1 MIKELILKKGDSFII
16 PEKSDILSKNQY
28 LLVETKPGEFVRVN
42 KPDYSTSVK
51 FLQIPK
57 PISIIG
63 YTDKNVLDYWLLSDG
78 RQLNADEY
86 KALLSKL
93 PIKDDDG
100 DFETIED
107 EFEYKKFFR
116 DFAPKSVYKNVPI
129 QIVYSDFEIV
139 DAIESEYQS
148 ITSVSGF
155 SEDPEKELFVY
166 KPNRSEIM
174 SLALKDTGITFE
186 INNYGQMR
194 DNHIV
199 VSEHSWFEYTKFKGD
214 YLKGG
219 FPPSTTFTGTY
230 KQCIHRLKSDVDAF
244 KKAVDSYL
252 EKKNSSALDKAQIGA
267 MISSIENWT
276 KNIRGLRV
284 VKSDEAD
291 RRQIVSNMNADL
303 EKLKQALTLA
313 K

>member
-42 KPDYSTSVK
+42 KPDYSSSVK
-51 FLQIPK
+51 FMQIPK

-63 YTDKNVLDYWLLSDG
+63 VTDKNILDYWLLSDG
-78 RQLNADEY
+78 RQLSENEY
-86 KALLSKL
+86 KELISKL
-93 PIKDDDG
+93 PARDEDG
-100 DFETIED
+100 DFQTIED

-116 DFAPKSVYKNVPI
+116 DFAPKPIYKNAPI
-129 QIVYSDFEIV
+129 KNIYSDLEII

-166 KPNRSEIM
+166 KPNRLEIM
-174 SLALKDTGITFE
+174 SFALKDTGITFE
-186 INNYGQMR
+186 INNYGQMM

-199 VSEHSWFEYTKFKGD
+199 VSEHSWFEYTKLKGN
-214 YLKGG
+214 YLKGD
-219 FPPSTTFTGTY
+219 FPPSTKFTGTY
-230 KQCIHRLKSDVDAF
+230 KQCVYRLKSDIDAF
-244 KKAVDSYL
+244 KKVVDSYL
-252 EKKNSSALDKAQIGA
+252 EKRNSSAIDKAQVGA
-267 MISSIENWT
+267 MISSIEEWI
-276 KNIRGLRV
+276 KKIRILRV

-291 RRQIVSNMNADL
+291 RKQIISSMNADL
-303 EKLKQALTLA
+303 EKLKQALTLV